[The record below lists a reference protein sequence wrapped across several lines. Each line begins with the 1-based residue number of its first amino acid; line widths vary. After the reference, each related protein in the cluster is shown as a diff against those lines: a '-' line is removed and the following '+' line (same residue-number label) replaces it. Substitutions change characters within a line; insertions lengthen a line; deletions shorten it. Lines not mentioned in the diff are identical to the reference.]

1 MCEPWK
7 GRVAA
12 CAFLVLSG
20 CAPFEWP
27 ERFTEPKVLAD
38 GGTVDVDGGVFAGD
52 FTSCPEFPTP
62 AQNADGGVAPG
73 FVTLKVDLQTSIG
86 LVDVYSAL
94 PVGCQLPA
102 TATAMLSNMTAVMP
116 QPVVTWTTGDAGVLS
131 VDASGV
137 VTGNAEGVTSLD
149 VSAQGK
155 TGTRPV
161 WVGGD
166 ALLSIAP
173 QAGYGGFPE
182 SLHGTAVAGAVNGG
196 NLLALFAMR
205 KGTGLD
211 AVERAMLMQGVSVTL
226 MEGQDIVVRMTYR
239 EFGEKLTGR
248 VRDFSATVTVHVEQ
262 RTPTHARLTFSD
274 AMLRGPNGAASF
286 SGHLEFSTP

>member
-1 MCEPWK
+1 MWCQQWS
-7 GRVAA
+7 GRVVV
-12 CAFLVLSG
+12 CAFLVSG
-20 CAPFEWP
+20 CMPFEWP
-27 ERFTEPKVLAD
+27 EKFTEPKVLGD
-38 GGTVDVDGGVFAGD
+38 GGSAETDAGVFAAD

-62 AQNADGGVAPG
+62 PQNVDGGPAPG
-73 FVTLKVDLQTSIG
+73 FVTLKVELQTSIG
-86 LVDVYSAL
+86 LVDVSSAL

-173 QAGYGGFPE
+173 LPGYGGFPE

>member
-1 MCEPWK
+1 MCEQWK
-7 GRVAA
+7 WGLAA
-12 CAFLVLSG
+12 WALLVGAG
-20 CAPFEWP
+20 CTPFEWP
-27 ERFTEPKVLAD
+27 EKFTEPKVLAD
-38 GGTVDVDGGVFAGD
+38 GGSGEIDAGVLAGD
-52 FTSCPEFPTP
+52 FTSCPEFPAP
-62 AQNADGGVAPG
+62 PQNADGGQAPG

-94 PVGCQLPA
+94 PVGCRLPA

-116 QPVVTWTTGDAGVLS
+116 QPVVAWSTGDAGVLS
-131 VDASGV
+131 VDATGG

-149 VSAQGK
+149 VAAQGK
-155 TGTRPV
+155 AGTRPV

-166 ALLSIAP
+166 AVLTIAP

-182 SLHGTAVAGAVNGG
+182 SLHGTAAAGTVTSG

-205 KGTGLD
+205 RGTGLD

-226 MEGQDIVVRMTYR
+226 IEGQDIVVRLTYR
-239 EFGEKLTGR
+239 EFGEKLPGR
-248 VRDFSATVTVHVEQ
+248 VRDFSATIPVHVEL
-262 RTPTHARLTFSD
+262 RTPTRARLSFTD
-274 AMLRGPNGAASF
+274 AVLHGPNGAASF